1 MWMNKKIFS
10 GIRMV
15 RPLKKAAVCFAAAG
29 FLGGLAFCAPAW
41 AQDDPVS
48 MDISYGYEDSAKGG
62 RYLPVNVTI
71 QNNQETPVEGTLEIK
86 TRESDET
93 VYRYDYGVE
102 IEAKGSETTR
112 YYIPLGTAADELELS
127 LADDSDNVLLSRKV
141 KLNVSRDVP
150 ELFVGV
156 LSDAPWELHYL
167 NGVGINYSTLR
178 TRTFE
183 LDGTDFPEDEVG
195 LSLFDVLVVN
205 NYKLRDLSGT
215 QTAAIMNWVQD
226 GGVLILGTGDRV
238 DDTLG
243 RFAPELLDDSYG
255 TPNITHIN
263 LAEDFTAVN
272 EPGAGMLAISCVD
285 VPLHGGNVILSS
297 NGFPLLTA
305 AVKEQGLV
313 AVAAF
318 DLGDIAAFC
327 EKQTS
332 YVDYL
337 FTNLLGEERIN
348 QLAEVVYSGNS
359 GRFWAVQGLIN
370 TGDVDKLPNLWLYVG
385 ITGLYLIILGPGLYL
400 FLRGRGL
407 QNMYRK
413 GVVIVALGFSALVYV
428 LGMPTRFRSTFYTYA
443 AIQDVTDDYITDTT
457 YINIRNP
464 YNRPYTV
471 ELDPGYRLLP
481 ITRSSQYTV
490 GGQSLD
496 VDEPYQI
503 AIRTGE
509 DTLMVKG
516 QNISA
521 FTPRYFRLERRTEN
535 TDRVGITG
543 EVDYFEGQIQGT
555 LTNQFPYPIEN
566 ATLVLYGNMVQIGR
580 MEPGETKNLADYEL
594 LRYPLG
600 DSYLAAEHI
609 SGEDAYASADI
620 RDTNYMLALERSNL
634 TRFYLDNYL
643 NAYTA
648 DARVIA
654 FSTQKEE
661 SRFLKNPSEET
672 YGITMLTQT
681 VPVNAS
687 KDSSIYRSVLMKTPK
702 VLGGSYDAETNSMSG
717 AEPLTL
723 EYQFGTDIDVESLT
737 FENVSEEFAGTGSS
751 LSHIFTGSI
760 YFYNYATGNFDKMDL
775 DGTTLDVEQLKA
787 YLSPGN
793 TLTVRYAYNGGGFD
807 AIQLPMPMVAGRE
820 R

>member
-1 MWMNKKIFS
+1 MRS
-10 GIRMV
+10 
-15 RPLKKAAVCFAAAG
+15 
-29 FLGGLAFCAPAW
+29 
-41 AQDDPVS
+41 
-48 MDISYGYEDSAKGG
+48 DSAKGG

-327 EKQTS
+327 
-332 YVDYL
+332 
-337 FTNLLGEERIN
+337 
-348 QLAEVVYSGNS
+348 
-359 GRFWAVQGLIN
+359 
-370 TGDVDKLPNLWLYVG
+370 
-385 ITGLYLIILGPGLYL
+385 
-400 FLRGRGL
+400 
-407 QNMYRK
+407 
-413 GVVIVALGFSALVYV
+413 
-428 LGMPTRFRSTFYTYA
+428 
-443 AIQDVTDDYITDTT
+443 
-457 YINIRNP
+457 
-464 YNRPYTV
+464 
-471 ELDPGYRLLP
+471 LP
-481 ITRSSQYTV
+481 IYLVRSASISWPRWFTV
-490 GGQSLD
+490 
-496 VDEPYQI
+496 
-503 AIRTGE
+503 A
-509 DTLMVKG
+509 
-516 QNISA
+516 
-521 FTPRYFRLERRTEN
+521 TPAGSGLFR
-535 TDRVGITG
+535 G
-543 EVDYFEGQIQGT
+543 
-555 LTNQFPYPIEN
+555 
-566 ATLVLYGNMVQIGR
+566 
-580 MEPGETKNLADYEL
+580 
-594 LRYPLG
+594 
-600 DSYLAAEHI
+600 
-609 SGEDAYASADI
+609 
-620 RDTNYMLALERSNL
+620 
-634 TRFYLDNYL
+634 
-643 NAYTA
+643 
-648 DARVIA
+648 
-654 FSTQKEE
+654 
-661 SRFLKNPSEET
+661 
-672 YGITMLTQT
+672 
-681 VPVNAS
+681 
-687 KDSSIYRSVLMKTPK
+687 
-702 VLGGSYDAETNSMSG
+702 
-717 AEPLTL
+717 
-723 EYQFGTDIDVESLT
+723 
-737 FENVSEEFAGTGSS
+737 
-751 LSHIFTGSI
+751 
-760 YFYNYATGNFDKMDL
+760 
-775 DGTTLDVEQLKA
+775 
-787 YLSPGN
+787 
-793 TLTVRYAYNGGGFD
+793 
-807 AIQLPMPMVAGRE
+807 
-820 R
+820 